1 MNLNKPSKNEM
12 DRISALWEQE
22 PSFMHYKYEVSALE
36 WLFKSYPT
44 NTNTNLNE
52 VIIKVACLDRLYSTN
67 ITKSY
72 KIPQVAQKILQSD
85 FDDRVQKG
93 DISLVDDIASLGKA
107 QIEGQGGKQI
117 LSFAS
122 KYCVWHSSVVY
133 EKDDFVIIDSIV
145 KAKLKE
151 FNDSE
156 EYNFAPKFS
165 KKDLKDYKK
174 YKEILEKFR
183 EFFGLKE
190 CSFRD
195 IDRYLWRLGKLEQRV
210 LQSFWS

>member
-1 MNLNKPSKNEM
+1 MNLNKPSKDEM
-12 DRISALWEQE
+12 DRISALLEQE

-44 NTNTNLNE
+44 NTNLDE
-52 VIIKVACLDRLYSTN
+52 IIIKVACLDRLYSTN

-72 KIPQVAQKILQSD
+72 KIPQVAQHIRKLN

-93 DISLVDDIASLGKA
+93 DITLVDDIANFSRA

-133 EKDDFVIIDSIV
+133 GKDDFVIIDSIV
-145 KAKLKE
+145 KTKLKE
-151 FNDSE
+151 FNE
-156 EYNFAPKFS
+156 EYSFAPKFS

-174 YKEILEKFR
+174 YKEILERFR

-210 LQSFWS
+210 LQMVWS

>member
-1 MNLNKPSKNEM
+1 MKPSKPSKNEM
-12 DRISALWEQE
+12 DRISALWEKE

-36 WLFKSYPT
+36 WLFKSYPA
-44 NTNTNLNE
+44 NTNLNE
-52 VIIKVACLDRLYSTN
+52 IIIKVACLDRLYSTN

-72 KIPQVAQKILQSD
+72 KIPQVAQHLQKLN

-93 DISLVDDIASLGKA
+93 DITLVDDIASLGRT
-107 QIEGQGGKQI
+107 QIGEQGGKQI

-122 KYCVWHSSVVY
+122 KYCVWHNDCIY
-133 EKDDFVIIDSIV
+133 KKDDFVIIDSIV
-145 KAKLKE
+145 KTKLKE
-151 FNDSE
+151 FNE
-156 EYNFAPKFS
+156 EYSFAPKFS

-183 EFFGLKE
+183 EFFGLKK

-195 IDRYLWRLGKLEQRV
+195 IDRYLWRLGKLEQMAKT
-210 LQSFWS
+210 

>member
-1 MNLNKPSKNEM
+1 MNLNKPSKDEM
-12 DRISALWEQE
+12 DRISALWKKE
-22 PSFMHYKYEVSALE
+22 PSFGNYKYEASALE

-44 NTNTNLNE
+44 NTNLNE
-52 VIIKVACLDRLYSTN
+52 IIIKVACLDRLYSTN

-72 KIPQVAQKILQSD
+72 KVPQVAQHIKKLN

-93 DISLVDDIASLGKA
+93 DITLVDDIANLGKA

-133 EKDDFVIIDSIV
+133 GKDDFVIIDSIV
-145 KAKLKE
+145 KTKLKE
-151 FNDSE
+151 FNE
-156 EYNFAPKFS
+156 QYPFAKFS

-183 EFFGLKE
+183 EFFGLKK
-190 CSFRD
+190 CSFRE
-195 IDRYLWRLGKLEQRV
+195 IDRYLWRLGKLEQMAKT
-210 LQSFWS
+210 

>member
-1 MNLNKPSKNEM
+1 MNLKKPSKNEM
-12 DRISALWEQE
+12 DRIFALWEQE
-22 PSFMHYKYEVSALE
+22 PSFMHYKNEVSALE

-44 NTNTNLNE
+44 NTNLNE
-52 VIIKVACLDRLYSTN
+52 IIIKVACLDRLYSTN

-72 KIPQVAQKILQSD
+72 KIPQVAQKILESG

-107 QIEGQGGKQI
+107 QIEEQGGKQI

-133 EKDDFVIIDSIV
+133 GKDVFVIIDSIV
-145 KAKLKE
+145 KTKLKE
-151 FNDSE
+151 FNE
-156 EYNFAPKFS
+156 NYNFAPRFS

>member
-1 MNLNKPSKNEM
+1 M

-22 PSFMHYKYEVSALE
+22 PSFGNYKYEASALE

-44 NTNTNLNE
+44 NKNLNE
-52 VIIKVACLDRLYSTN
+52 IIIKVACLDRLYSTN
-67 ITKSY
+67 ITKNY
-72 KIPQVAQKILQSD
+72 KIPQVAQHIKKLN

-93 DISLVDDIASLGKA
+93 DITLVDDIASLGKV

-133 EKDDFVIIDSIV
+133 GKDDFVIIDSIV
-145 KAKLKE
+145 KTKLKE
-151 FNDSE
+151 FNE
-156 EYNFAPKFS
+156 QYPFAKFS

-183 EFFGLKE
+183 EFFGLE

-195 IDRYLWRLGKLEQRV
+195 IDRYLWRLGKLEQMAKT
-210 LQSFWS
+210 

>member
-36 WLFKSYPT
+36 WLFKSYP
-44 NTNTNLNE
+44 NNTNLKE
-52 VIIKVACLDRLYSTN
+52 VIIKVACLDRLYSTD

-72 KIPQVAQKILQSD
+72 KIPQVAQKILESG

-93 DISLVDDIASLGKA
+93 DISLVDDIASLGKT
-107 QIEGQGGKQI
+107 QIEEQGGKQI

-133 EKDDFVIIDSIV
+133 GKDDFVIIDSIV
-145 KAKLKE
+145 KTKLKE
-151 FNDSE
+151 FNDDE
-156 EYNFAPKFS
+156 RYNFAPKFS

-195 IDRYLWRLGKLEQRV
+195 IDRYLWRFGKLEQRV
-210 LQSFWS
+210 LQQMVVWG

>member
-1 MNLNKPSKNEM
+1 MNLSKPSKNEM

-22 PSFMHYKYEVSALE
+22 PSFGNYKYEVSALE

-44 NTNTNLNE
+44 NTNLNE
-52 VIIKVACLDRLYSTN
+52 IIIKVACLDRLYSTN

-72 KIPQVAQKILQSD
+72 KIPQVAQKILESG

-93 DISLVDDIASLGKA
+93 DISLVDDIASLGRT
-107 QIEGQGGKQI
+107 QIVEQGGKQI

-133 EKDDFVIIDSIV
+133 GKDDFVIIDSIV
-145 KAKLKE
+145 KTKLKE
-151 FNDSE
+151 FNE
-156 EYNFAPKFS
+156 NYNFAPKFS

-174 YKEILEKFR
+174 YKEILERFR
-183 EFFGLKE
+183 EFFGLKK

-210 LQSFWS
+210 LQRFWS

>member
-1 MNLNKPSKNEM
+1 MNLKEPSKDEM

-36 WLFKSYPT
+36 WLFKSYP
-44 NTNTNLNE
+44 NNTNLNE
-52 VIIKVACLDRLYSTN
+52 IIIKVACLDRLYSTN
-67 ITKSY
+67 ITKNY
-72 KIPQVAQKILQSD
+72 KIPQVAQHIRKLN

-133 EKDDFVIIDSIV
+133 GKDDFVIIDSIV
-145 KAKLKE
+145 KTKLKE
-151 FNDSE
+151 FNE
-156 EYNFAPKFS
+156 NYNFAPRFS

-183 EFFGLKE
+183 GFFELKK

-210 LQSFWS
+210 LQSVWS

>member
-12 DRISALWEQE
+12 DRISTLLEQE
-22 PSFMHYKYEVSALE
+22 PSFMHYKNEASALE

-44 NTNTNLNE
+44 NTNLNE
-52 VIIKVACLDRLYSTN
+52 IIIKVACLDRLYSTN

-72 KIPQVAQKILQSD
+72 KIPQVAQKILQSG

-93 DISLVDDIASLGKA
+93 DITLVDDIASLGKT
-107 QIEGQGGKQI
+107 QIEEQGGKQI

-133 EKDDFVIIDSIV
+133 GKDDFVIIDSIV
-145 KAKLKE
+145 KTKLKE
-151 FNDSE
+151 FNE
-156 EYNFAPKFS
+156 KYNFAPKFS

-183 EFFGLKE
+183 EFFGLKK
-190 CSFRD
+190 CSFRE

-210 LQSFWS
+210 LQRVWS